1 MYVLDLGELVEKRE
15 YMSKKRKK
23 KHEATNIISYPI
35 EASASEQTQQEIMK
49 ATGVKCKELYFYIYR
64 AVLGE
69 KTFHV
74 CWAGG
79 RMIDEGRD
87 VEFTSIG
94 RGNCEALMLYPGT
107 YPKMVV
113 AELKLS
119 DLELR
124 LQITYILNRLPN
136 LSRVCFFGDVSGELE
151 GKLFKAFNVCD
162 EEGKSYAVFDEQRLN
177 LLRQNS
183 TLC

>member
-1 MYVLDLGELVEKRE
+1 
-15 YMSKKRKK
+15 MSKKRKINP
-23 KHEATNIISYPI
+23 EPTNIISYPV
-35 EASASEQTQQEIMK
+35 EANPSKQTQQEIIQ
-49 ATGVKCKELYFYIYR
+49 ATKESCKEIYVYIYR

-79 RMIDEGRD
+79 EFIDEGRD
-87 VEFTSIG
+87 VVLTPIG
-94 RGNCEALMLYPGT
+94 RVHYEALMLYPGA
-107 YPKMVV
+107 YPEKVL

-136 LSRVCFFGDVSGELE
+136 LSRVCFFGDVSGELD

-162 EEGKSYAVFDEQRLN
+162 EQGKSYAIFDEKRLD

-183 TLC
+183 SLC

>member
-1 MYVLDLGELVEKRE
+1 
-15 YMSKKRKK
+15 MSKKRRINS
-23 KHEATNIISYPI
+23 EPTNIISYPV
-35 EASASEQTQQEIMK
+35 EATPSKQMQEELMQASGER
-49 ATGVKCKELYFYIYR
+49 CKEIFVYIYR

-79 RMIDEGRD
+79 KFIDEGRD
-87 VEFTSIG
+87 VGLTLIG
-94 RGNCEALMLYPGT
+94 RANCEALMMYPGS
-107 YPKMVV
+107 YPKMAL

-136 LSRVCFFGDVSGELE
+136 LSRVCFFGDVSGELD

-162 EEGKSYAVFDEQRLN
+162 EEGKSYAVFDEKRLD

-183 TLC
+183 SLC